1 MYVYQ
6 IECLYCAKKVQKSK
20 GYLILRKNKED
31 IPNKKVGFEH
41 GWNGLASPVWRD
53 FIFKF

>member
-31 IPNKKVGFEH
+31 IPNKTLVSNTVET
-41 GWNGLASPVWRD
+41 D
-53 FIFKF
+53 